1 MRSNNILGLIFSNI
15 NDDKIPEL
23 TAKRTMGSVPVG
35 GKYRMIDFPLSN
47 MTNSGINN
55 VGIVARNN

>member
-47 MTNSGINN
+47 MTN
-55 VGIVARNN
+55 